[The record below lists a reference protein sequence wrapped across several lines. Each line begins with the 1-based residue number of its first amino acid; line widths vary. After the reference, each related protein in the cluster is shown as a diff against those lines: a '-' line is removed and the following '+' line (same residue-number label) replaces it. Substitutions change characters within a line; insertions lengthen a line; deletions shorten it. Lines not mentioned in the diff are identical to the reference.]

1 MTEYAIALGT
11 FDGMHKG
18 HISVIKAARESGYPC
33 VAVTFSIPP
42 KSLIEA
48 NSPRLLMTDEGK
60 KRSLGEL
67 GVEKYDC
74 LDFDKVRNMAPVE
87 FLDFICQKHNAKMI
101 SCGFNYRFGKE
112 GKGDSEAIK
121 EFCLKNGIECK
132 ITSPVTEEGNIIS
145 STVIRE
151 MLKNGE
157 VKAANKLLSEPFSF
171 VSEVIQGDKR
181 GRTIGFPTV
190 NQKYP
195 EELVRLRFGVYK
207 TKIEYNGKEYFGIT
221 DIGIR
226 PTYKLDFII
235 SETYIKDFSGDLY
248 GEELRITPLE
258 FLRDEVKFI
267 SLEELKKQIEIDL
280 NS

>member
-1 MTEYAIALGT
+1 MKNAIALGT
-11 FDGMHKG
+11 FDGVHKG
-18 HISVIKAARESGYPC
+18 HRAVLDLPC
-33 VAVTFSIPP
+33 DYRKTAVTFLVPP
-42 KSLIEA
+42 KSVLTGETALITTTADKSRILKNIGMDEILLLDFNAVREMTPEA
-48 NSPRLLMTDEGK
+48 FLNFLK
-60 KRSLGEL
+60 
-67 GVEKYDC
+67 EKYDPK
-74 LDFDKVRNMAPVE
+74 L
-87 FLDFICQKHNAKMI
+87 I

-121 EFCLKNGIECK
+121 EFCIKNGIECK
-132 ITSPVTEEGNIIS
+132 ITAPVTEEGNIIS

-157 VKAANKLLSEPFSF
+157 VNAANRLLTEPFSF
-171 VSEVIQGDKR
+171 ASKVIEGDKR

-258 FLRDEVKFI
+258 FLRDEVKFA
-267 SLEELKKQIEIDL
+267 SLEELKKQIAIDL

>member
-1 MTEYAIALGT
+1 MKNAIALGT
-11 FDGMHKG
+11 FDGVHKG
-18 HISVIKAARESGYPC
+18 HRAVLDLPC
-33 VAVTFSIPP
+33 DYRKTAVTFLVPP
-42 KSLIEA
+42 KSVLTGETALITSTADKRRILE
-48 NSPRLLMTDEGK
+48 NIGMDEVLLLDFNAVRDKTPEDFLEFLK
-60 KRSLGEL
+60 
-67 GVEKYDC
+67 EKYNPQ
-74 LDFDKVRNMAPVE
+74 L
-87 FLDFICQKHNAKMI
+87 I
-101 SCGFNYRFGKE
+101 SCGFNYRFGKS
-112 GKGDSEAIK
+112 GQGNSETIK
-121 EFCLKNGIECK
+121 EFCLKNGIDFK
-132 ITSPVTEEGNIIS
+132 ITDPVTKDGNIIS
-145 STVIRE
+145 STAIRE

-157 VKAANKLLSEPFSF
+157 ISAANKLLSEPFSF

-226 PTYKLDFII
+226 PTDKLDFII
-235 SETYIKDFSGDLY
+235 SETYRKDFSGDRY

-258 FLRDEVKFI
+258 FLRDEVKFT
-267 SLEELKKQIEIDL
+267 SLEELKKQIAIDL